1 MGKLWVI
8 GCGFCTPT
16 VNHADSTAWP
26 HKLFDKLK
34 SMGKVNS
41 IMVDGQGSRDLQTII
56 DIFLK
61 LLPDIKKE
69 DYVIL
74 SLPPPRWRIPL
85 DKKYRDEIPGY
96 NPVGKIRNETLF
108 VGNTGFIED
117 MVKYL
122 EKGVSPISYYL
133 SPLLS
138 KKGMEFNKIMK
149 ILGYSNAVKL
159 NYIELLKSFKK
170 YFPFR
175 LEYFSWR
182 EYWDDCGSFL
192 HTKKRITEKVGYWEA
207 SSKDD
212 VHWTIDYHIQF
223 TKYMIGELL

>member
-26 HKLFDKLK
+26 YMLFDKLK
-34 SMGKVNS
+34 LMGMVNS
-41 IMVDGQGSRDLQTII
+41 KMIDGQGSRDLQTII

-85 DKKYRDEIPGY
+85 D
-96 NPVGKIRNETLF
+96 NQTLF
-108 VGNTGFIED
+108 VGNTGFDEG

-122 EKGVSPISYYL
+122 EEDVSRISYYL
-133 SPLLS
+133 SPVLS
-138 KKGMEFNKIMK
+138 KKGTEFNKIMK

-159 NYIELLKSFKK
+159 NHIELLKSFKK

-182 EYWDDCGSFL
+182 EYWDDCGSFI
-192 HTKKRITEKVGYWEA
+192 HTKKRITEKVGYWETK
-207 SSKDD
+207 SEND
-212 VHWTIDYHIQF
+212 VHWSKNYHSSF
-223 TKYMIGELL
+223 TEYMIEELL